1 MAAFRRSRS
10 RAAAA
15 TAARDLF
22 ERLRWRYFQI
32 QPGLR
37 FLGGLLLVA
46 LVAVGAVLVGAP
58 VTTTAGAVAGTAAL
72 LAVLHLVLRSPAGM
86 AVVSVLAC
94 WLAASVPLGRMYPEH
109 VSRIHPDP
117 SLLLALLALPV
128 AFMALRL
135 RGYAPW
141 RTALAA
147 LGAAGVM
154 TAAMAHPLP
163 ALHVAPGWAAALAL
177 LAYRWDQAR
186 RSVPAEAYDTGWV
199 QEQRADA
206 QADAQADSQ
215 GGAMT
220 VPGKRP
226 FSDRPRRPGDPGPK
240 PDQAPRPASGARPGP
255 DADQDDTAAAAGVPA
270 ATQAAYERR
279 AAAQA
284 GQAGSGAGGGRS
296 GGAGQGGDETVP
308 EISVAEALAELEA
321 MIGLEP
327 VKRQVRSIAASIE
340 AAHLRAAA
348 GVPTE
353 KPMRH
358 FVFVGPPGTGKTT
371 VARVLAKIFY
381 AFGLLPTP
389 AVVEAHRADLV
400 GEYLGAT
407 AIKTSQLVDSALGG
421 VLFVDEAYA
430 LVNAAE
436 GQPDRFGNEA
446 VQTLLKRAEDDRDNL
461 VIILAG
467 YEAQM
472 SEFLASNPGLASRF
486 GTRVHFPSYR
496 PEELLSIAEYHT
508 ALREDRLDDGAR
520 TRLAARFEEV
530 ERRGIVDE
538 LGNGRFV
545 RTLTEAA
552 ARARD
557 VRVVGAAAAAPT
569 GRRPTAED
577 LVTVRAVD
585 VDTAY
590 AEVTERYRGYV
601 ETPTLDEAL
610 GSLDAMIGLEPVKR
624 QVREIAAQLQVA
636 RMRQEQG
643 LVTRPPTRHFVF
655 TGPPGTGKTTV
666 ARVLGRIFAALGLLA
681 RPSVVECQRADLVG
695 DHLGA
700 TALKTNKV
708 IDSALGGV
716 LFVDEAYGLINPGY
730 SGGDAF
736 GAEAVQTLL
745 KRAEDDRDR
754 LVIVLAGYEPD
765 MDRFLSSNPGLA
777 SRFDVRVGFPTY
789 GPDELLQIAQLIA
802 EESGD
807 HWEEAALDDLA
818 LLFQRVCGRGRTDE
832 LGNGRFARSIYEKA
846 CASRAPRAARLGS
859 AATAADLTVLTA
871 DDVHAAYSELTD
883 RLG

>member
-1 MAAFRRSRS
+1 MG
-10 RAAAA
+10 

-37 FLGGLLLVA
+37 FLGGLLVIA
-46 LVAVGAVLVGAP
+46 LVVSAAVLLAAP
-58 VTTTAGAVAGTAAL
+58 VAGPAVFTVIL
-72 LAVLHLVLRSPAGM
+72 LVVGHLILRSPAGM

-94 WLAASVPLGRMYPEH
+94 WLVVSVPLGRLYPG
-109 VSRIHPDP
+109 HPGHLYLNET
-117 SLLLALLALPV
+117 LLLALLALPV
-128 AFMALRL
+128 AFVALRL

-141 RTALAA
+141 RTALLA
-147 LGAAGVM
+147 LGAAGLV
-154 TAAMAHPLP
+154 TAALVHPLP
-163 ALHVAPGWAAALAL
+163 GLHVAPAWAAALAV

-186 RSVPAEAYDTGWV
+186 RAVPAEAYDTGWV
-199 QEQRADA
+199 QEQSGTGAD
-206 QADAQADSQ
+206 
-215 GGAMT
+215 AMT

-226 FSDRPRRPGDPGPK
+226 PRGGSGSGSGGGSGASGGGSGGSGSGAGTGGGGSGKGPSPDRPRRP
-240 PDQAPRPASGARPGP
+240 SGA
-255 DADQDDTAAAAGVPA
+255 DAAAAAGVPA
-270 ATQAAYERR
+270 ATQAAYQRR
-279 AAAQA
+279 VAAETGDAEA
-284 GQAGSGAGGGRS
+284 APAPGNGRG
-296 GGAGQGGDETVP
+296 GGAGDGEPP
-308 EISVAEALAELEA
+308 EISVAEALAELEG

-358 FVFVGPPGTGKTT
+358 FVFVGPSGTGKTT

-389 AVVEAHRADLV
+389 EVVEAHRADLV
-400 GEYLGAT
+400 GEFLGAT
-407 AIKTSQLVDSALGG
+407 ALKTNRLIDSALGG

-436 GQPDRFGNEA
+436 GQPDRFGDEA

-461 VIILAG
+461 VVILAG

-472 SEFLASNPGLASRF
+472 AEFLASNPGLASRF

-496 PEELLSIAEYHT
+496 PGELLSIAEYHT
-508 ALREDRLDDGAR
+508 VLRDDRLDEEAR
-520 TRLAARFEEV
+520 RRLAARFEEV

-552 ARARD
+552 GRARD
-557 VRVVGAAAAAPT
+557 VRVVGAAAAGG
-569 GRRPTAED
+569 GRRPTADD
-577 LVTVRAVD
+577 LVTLRAED
-585 VDTAY
+585 VEAAY
-590 AEVTERYRGYV
+590 AEVTERYRGYA
-601 ETPTLDEAL
+601 ETPTLEEAL
-610 GSLDAMIGLEPVKR
+610 GSLDAMIGLAPVKR

-666 ARVLGRIFAALGLLA
+666 ARVLGQVFAALGLLA

-695 DHLGA
+695 EHLGA

-716 LFVDEAYGLINPGY
+716 LFVDEAYALANPGY
-730 SGGDAF
+730 GGGDAF

-754 LVIVLAGYEPD
+754 LVVVLAGYVGD
-765 MDRFLSSNPGLA
+765 MDRFLASNPGLS
-777 SRFDVRVGFPTY
+777 SRFDVRVEFPSY
-789 GPDELLQIAQLIA
+789 GPDELLRIAQLIA

-807 HWEEAALDDLA
+807 RWDEGALDDLA
-818 LLFQRVCGRGRTDE
+818 LVFQRACGRGLIDE
-832 LGNGRFARSIYEKA
+832 LGNGRFARSVYEKA
-846 CASRAPRAARLGS
+846 CASRALRAARLGS
-859 AATAADLTVLTA
+859 AATTADLTVLTA
-871 DDVHAAYSELTD
+871 DDVHAAHAELTH